1 MNRWVIVYRSAW
13 GILIALFL
21 LVVSVSF
28 FVPRYQ
34 NLSELRRQKV
44 QWQEENRRIEEMTKD
59 LRIKQKLFKS
69 DPGFVEHVARESG
82 MVKPGETLFK
92 FTSEKP

>member
-1 MNRWVIVYRSAW
+1 MNKWVVIYRSGW

-28 FVPRYQ
+28 FVPRYN
-34 NLSELRRQKV
+34 NLCELRRQKV
-44 QWQEENRRIEEMTKD
+44 QIEEENRRIDEMTKD
-59 LRIKQKLFKS
+59 LRIKQKRFRS
-69 DPGFVEHVARESG
+69 DSEFIEHVARESG
-82 MVKPGETLFK
+82 MLKPGETLFK